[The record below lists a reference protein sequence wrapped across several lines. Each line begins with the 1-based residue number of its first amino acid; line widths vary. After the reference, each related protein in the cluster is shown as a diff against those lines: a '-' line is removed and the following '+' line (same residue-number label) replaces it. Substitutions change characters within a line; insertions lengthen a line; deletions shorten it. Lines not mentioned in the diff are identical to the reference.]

1 VSHRIARAALVTAGA
16 LVVGAFTLVSCRP
29 PVSRKAAASP
39 PIKAQPVDV
48 RQRDSDIELF
58 ERRRREDPQSATDR
72 TMLAQMY
79 LARGRETGSF
89 EDIRRAER
97 LARESLALRKAHNSP
112 TYAVLASALLSQH
125 EFSGA
130 LVAARRLVALDPE
143 SASNRALLGEVLL
156 ETGAYEEADTLF
168 RSLEGSTDRL
178 TVAARLTRWYELTGR
193 LGQASTVA
201 RYAALRALDE
211 PALSAEQAAW
221 FQLRRG
227 ELALKSGDFAA
238 ADSAFALGLRVFPGD
253 YRILAAQCR
262 SAAMRGEWKR
272 AIDAGERAIET
283 QPDPATLGVLSDAWA
298 ALGDSAQA
306 AAYARA
312 MTASALTQP
321 GAIHRAWGLYLL
333 DHGVRPADVLARVRR
348 ELRTRHDVY
357 GYDLLAWSLHM
368 LGRDTE
374 AEEAIQVALSRHTED
389 AQLWYHGSAILHALG
404 RDGEAAVLLDR
415 ALALNAQFAPR
426 PLGELA
432 TLRSALADVS
442 RPSVVAGGAR

>member
-1 VSHRIARAALVTAGA
+1 MSRRIARVASATAVAILGA
-16 LVVGAFTLVSCRP
+16 VSILISCGR
-29 PVSRKAAASP
+29 PVSRQIVVPLPSM
-39 PIKAQPVDV
+39 AQPIDA

-89 EDIRRAER
+89 EDVGRAER
-97 LARESLALRKAHNSP
+97 LATESLALREAHNSP
-112 TYAVLASALLSQH
+112 TYAVLASARLSQH
-125 EFSGA
+125 DFSGA
-130 LVAARRLVALDPE
+130 LAAARRLVALDPE

-156 ETGAYEEADTLF
+156 ETGAYDEADTLF
-168 RSLEGSTDRL
+168 RGLEGSTDRL
-178 TVAARLTRWYELTGR
+178 TVVARLTRWYELTGR
-193 LGQASTVA
+193 LGQATTVA
-201 RYAALRALDE
+201 RYAAARALTE

-238 ADSAFALGLRVFPGD
+238 ADSAFALGLRIFPGD
-253 YRILAAQCR
+253 YRIHAAQSR
-262 SAAMRGEWKR
+262 AAAMRGEWRR

-298 ALGDSAQA
+298 ALGDSSQA

-333 DHGVRPADVLARVRR
+333 DHGVRAADVLARVRR

-357 GYDLLAWSLHM
+357 GYDLLAWSLHT
-368 LGRDTE
+368 LGRDRE
-374 AEEAIQVALSRHTED
+374 AEKAMQHALSRRTED

-404 RDGEAAVLLDR
+404 RDGDAAALLDR
-415 ALALNAQFAPR
+415 AVALNTQFAPR
-426 PLGELA
+426 PLREFA
-432 TLRSALADVS
+432 TLRSALAGVP
-442 RPSVVAGGAR
+442 RATVVADGGR